1 MTPMLSPMVLL
12 YLRVGLNPYVNPK
25 WASQELE
32 GFLKNM
38 SSLNTLNETNV
49 DKCGQVGL
57 HLYLSLPRQA
67 PKFPHGWLKIFN
79 SLGYIPHYDLVDHR
93 W

>member
-32 GFLKNM
+32 GFLKNNVFL
-38 SSLNTLNETNV
+38 SKVNTLRQMWTSV
-49 DKCGQVGL
+49 DKLACI
-57 HLYLSLPRQA
+57 YLSQGKPLSS
-67 PKFPHGWLKIFN
+67 HMVG
-79 SLGYIPHYDLVDHR
+79 
-93 W
+93 